1 MRRMFGRSNRT
12 FHQHVV
18 SSDNLVNN
26 IDMPCGSSS
35 LTRNGKTEY
44 EITSV
49 KILHLIEKK
58 KYQRVVELLRELP
71 RAHLLACLQNGFP
84 FKALNKSVPET
95 FPIWETL
102 LTKVHNNEEG
112 YVREFPYSAC
122 DSLVL
127 KIAYLLAHL
136 EHQQSLPQSSTANQS
151 NIEHNQQLF
160 QQCRRILKKVF
171 MQYPDIV
178 KNLMRENERVS
189 KALYSMTLH
198 IPLGLDPS
206 IAVSLQQSIFKE
218 LTSSLSD
225 FEESK
230 ERLEELSIEN
240 SHIRVELVAPPDRS
254 KNRTHLSIRSLTQIQ
269 VQERLYSNQCVLG
282 AVKPIK
288 REDSLPQLTE
298 MLNIRVLGD
307 KDVLAI
313 FSNLRNQFPK
323 ITENEPIEPWLRK
336 YQHSVE
342 CAITLLKEIETE
354 LIIRSPNVS
363 PSTDHELYPAKPP
376 SITASPPP
384 LSLVTQSTASL
395 DRHNCNSDDDNGL
408 FMTPFNKRYSS
419 TDKLH
424 LVRPTSAVSLDKTT
438 KLSKSAQSLTSDLE
452 VSSSVQDIPSN
463 VKSHNQT
470 MAGMKKKPSGSLRR
484 SLRHS
489 LRRLSS
495 SAGNVSPKKKML
507 QPGSGG
513 EIVLEEAR
521 KDLLEAQET
530 IHSLRKRE
538 RELTDRS
545 VSIQWCVVYLYSH

>member
-1 MRRMFGRSNRT
+1 MFLFTQMRRMFGRNNRT

-18 SSDNLVNN
+18 SNDSLVNN
-26 IDMPCGSSS
+26 IDSISCGSSS

-49 KILHLIEKK
+49 KILQLIEKN

-122 DSLVL
+122 DALVL

-136 EHQQSLPQSSTANQS
+136 EHQHSQPTTANQS
-151 NIEHNQQLF
+151 NNQQLF

-178 KNLMRENERVS
+178 RNLMRENERVS

-206 IAVSLQQSIFKE
+206 IAMSLQQSILKE
-218 LTSSLSD
+218 VSNSLSD

-230 ERLEELSIEN
+230 ERLEGFSVEN
-240 SHIRVELVAPPDRS
+240 SHIRVELVAPSDRS

-323 ITENEPIEPWLRK
+323 ITEHEPIEPWLRK

-354 LIIRSPNVS
+354 LIIKSPNVS
-363 PSTDHELYPAKPP
+363 PLTDHELYP
-376 SITASPPP
+376 TASPPP

-424 LVRPTSAVSLDKTT
+424 LGRPTSAVSLDKTT
-438 KLSKSAQSLTSDLE
+438 KLSESAQSLTGDLE
-452 VSSSVQDIPSN
+452 VSSRSVQDIPSN

-470 MAGMKKKPSGSLRR
+470 MAGMKKKSSGSLRR

-495 SAGNVSPKKKML
+495 SAGNVSPKKKMHRT
-507 QPGSGG
+507 GSG
-513 EIVLEEAR
+513 EDMMEEAR
-521 KDLLEAQET
+521 KELLEAQET

-545 VSIQWCVVYLYSH
+545 VM